1 MLDERVRAVLG
12 RLERETGD
20 EPVDLPYAQRSLQIP
35 AESGALLYA
44 ICAGRNG
51 CEVLELGGSYGYS
64 TIWLAAA
71 VADFGG
77 HVTSLELSREKAEG
91 AAANVAEAGLEEW
104 VDVISGDAFDSLE
117 SLDGPYDV
125 VFLDAWKELYEDL
138 FARARKRVDVGGVIV
153 ADNIT
158 SHASELAGYVAARRA
173 DPGLV
178 TVTVPIGNGF
188 EVTTVLT
195 GGLLSV

>member
-1 MLDERVRAVLG
+1 MLDDRVRAVLG
-12 RLERETGD
+12 RLERETED
-20 EPVDLPYAQRSLQIP
+20 EPADLVYSERSLQIP
-35 AESGALLYA
+35 PESGALLYA
-44 ICAGRNG
+44 LCAGRSG

-77 HVTSLELSREKAEG
+77 HVTSLELSPAKAER
-91 AAANVAEAGLEEW
+91 AVASIAEAGLEEW
-104 VDVISGDAFDSLE
+104 VDVIAGDAFTSLE
-117 SLDGPYDV
+117 ALDGPYDI
-125 VFLDAWKELYEDL
+125 VFLDAWKDLYEDL
-138 FARARKRVDVGGVIV
+138 FALARRRVDVGGVIV

-158 SHASELAGYVAARRA
+158 SHASELAGYVAARQA

-178 TVTVPIGNGF
+178 TVTVPLGNGF

-195 GGLLSV
+195 GGLLSD